1 MKRAIVIALFAVS
14 LPLANGEEPERPL
27 TNKDRSHW
35 AFVPPKRTD
44 VPALNAPLL
53 NEIDYF
59 IHARLQ
65 KQNLT
70 FTPTAD
76 RTTLLRR
83 LSFDLTGLPPTPAE
97 IDDFLADRSPGAY
110 EKQVDRLLA
119 SPAYGERWAQHWLD
133 VARYAESDGFEFDH
147 ERKEAWRY
155 RDWVIQALNE
165 DLPYDRFVHWQLAGD
180 ELSSED
186 KPVHATGFLVAGPD
200 MIDINLATERRHEF
214 LNKMTQTIGES
225 LLGLTIGCAQCHT
238 HKTDPISIDDF
249 YRFRAFFA
257 NTVVDPK
264 KSKQLP
270 PTVREA
276 SAKPPNSFVM
286 QRGDFRRPGRTV
298 EPAFLRITN
307 PTGQGVQG
315 APPDSS
321 SSNRRSSL
329 ARWLTR
335 PDHPL
340 TGRVIVN
347 RLWQHHFGRG
357 IVPTANDFGHTGLP
371 PSHPELLDWL
381 ATELPRRQWSL
392 KAMHRLMVTS
402 RTYRQDSRGTGSN
415 WEAALKQDP
424 GNNLF
429 SRMPRR
435 RLEGEA
441 IRDSL
446 LAAAGLLNRKRG
458 GPSIRPP
465 LPKEVTSTLLRN
477 QWVVTKDASQHDR
490 RSIYIFV
497 RRNLRFPFFDVF
509 DRPDTTVSC
518 PRRNQT
524 TTATQSLTLLN
535 SEFSFRV
542 ADALARRVEPAGD
555 RPHQIAA
562 LYRLLFARFPSE
574 HEQAIANALLDNGGS
589 LADLSLALLNTN
601 EAIYID

>member
-1 MKRAIVIALFAVS
+1 MRTTTVLLGLTLLVPPIWA
-14 LPLANGEEPERPL
+14 EEVESPL
-27 TNKDRSHW
+27 TEKDRSHW
-35 AFVPPKRTD
+35 SFVAPVRPSVPKIE
-44 VPALNAPLL
+44 APLH
-53 NEIDYF
+53 NEIDHF
-59 IHARLQ
+59 IHGRLQ
-65 KQNLT
+65 KKGLT
-70 FTPTAD
+70 FTPRAD

-83 LSFDLTGLPPTPAE
+83 LSFDLTGLPPTPRE
-97 IDDFLADRSPGAY
+97 IDAFLADRSPGAY
-110 EKQVDRLLA
+110 ERQVDRLLA

-180 ELSSED
+180 ELTTED

-225 LLGLTIGCAQCHT
+225 LLGLTVGCAQCHT

-249 YRFRAFFA
+249 YRLRAFFA
-257 NTVVDPK
+257 NTVVNPR

-270 PTVREA
+270 PTVRET
-276 SAKPPNSFVM
+276 AKPPSSFVM
-286 QRGDFRRPGRTV
+286 QRGDFRRPGREV
-298 EPAFLRITN
+298 QPAFLRITN
-307 PTGQGVQG
+307 PVAVAVPGKDPTSI
-315 APPDSS
+315 SS
-321 SSNRRSSL
+321 HRRSAL

-335 PDHPL
+335 PNHPL

-347 RLWQHHFGRG
+347 RLWQHHFGQG
-357 IVPTANDFGHTGLP
+357 IVSTANDFGHTGLP
-371 PSHPELLDWL
+371 PSHPNLLDWL
-381 ATELPRRQWSL
+381 ATELPRRHWSL
-392 KAMHRLMVTS
+392 KSMHRLMVTS
-402 RTYRQDSRGTGSN
+402 RTYRQSSHGAGPEWQAS
-415 WEAALKQDP
+415 LQQDP
-424 GNNLF
+424 SNELL

-477 QWVVTKDASQHDR
+477 QWVVTKDASEHDR
-490 RSIYIFV
+490 RSVYIFV

-518 PRRNQT
+518 PRRNET

-535 SEFSFRV
+535 SEFSFRI
-542 ADALARRVEPAGD
+542 AKTLAHRVEDRGD
-555 RPHQIAA
+555 RSHQVAA
-562 LYRLLFARFPSE
+562 LYRLLFARFPSQR
-574 HEQAIANALLDNGGS
+574 EQTIASHLLDSGGT